1 MRNVGQNKRL
11 SSEEYLP
18 LMLSAT
24 GAIGVLP
31 LAVIRLLN
39 RDWAIG
45 IFDLIV
51 VICMTLLGLY
61 VLRTHRVRMASV
73 LLSVLCAVG
82 VVITVALKG
91 PAQIFW
97 AYPTVLA
104 LFFLLLPREA
114 VIACALMIVGVIPSL
129 LSDVEGVTMTSVL
142 ITLLVTVAF
151 AYAFSVL
158 TTDQRDQLLNLA
170 TRDPLTG
177 AGNRRALEEK
187 LAEIIAAHRR
197 ARVTA
202 SMLMLDLDHFK
213 KVNDEHGHDV
223 GDKILIRVTE
233 LIDKRIRVTDKL
245 YRVGGE
251 EFVILTEGDRVDVAG
266 RLAEELRA
274 MIASSDMAMECQVTA
289 SLGVA
294 ELGEGESGKDWF
306 RRADLALYEAKNS
319 GRNRICIAS

>member
-1 MRNVGQNKRL
+1 MGQKERL
-11 SSEEYLP
+11 SSEESLP
-18 LMLSAT
+18 LMLCAA

-39 RDWAIG
+39 QDWVIG
-45 IFDLIV
+45 LVDLFIV
-51 VICMTLLGLY
+51 LCMTLLAVY
-61 VLRTHRVRMASV
+61 VLRTHRVRMAS
-73 LLSVLCAVG
+73 LMLSVLYAVG
-82 VVITVALKG
+82 VVVTVALKG
-91 PAQIFW
+91 SGQIFW
-97 AYPTVLA
+97 AYPTILA

-114 VIACALMIVGVIPSL
+114 VIASALMLIGVMPSL
-129 LSDVEGVTMTSVL
+129 LRDVPGVTLTSVL
-142 ITLLVTVAF
+142 VTLLVTEAF

-177 AGNRRALEEK
+177 AGNRRALEER

-223 GDKILIRVTE
+223 GDKILIRMTE
-233 LIDKRIRVTDKL
+233 LIDKRIRATDKL
-245 YRVGGE
+245 YRIGGE
-251 EFVILTEGDRVDVAG
+251 EFVILTEGDQVDVAS
-266 RLAEELRA
+266 RLAEELRSL
-274 MIASSDMAMECQVTA
+274 IATSELAVECRVTA

-294 ELGEGESGKDWF
+294 ELGEGESEKDWF

-319 GRNRICIAS
+319 GRNRICVAS

>member
-1 MRNVGQNKRL
+1 MKKRL

-18 LMLSAT
+18 LMLSAV

-45 IFDLIV
+45 IFDLV
-51 VICMTLLGLY
+51 VVVCMALLGLY
-61 VLRTHRVRMASV
+61 VLRTHRVRLASV
-73 LLSVLCAVG
+73 LLSVLCVVG
-82 VVITVALKG
+82 VIVTISIKG
-91 PAQIFW
+91 PIQVFW

-114 VIACALMIVGVIPSL
+114 VLASAAMILGIVPSL
-129 LSDVEGVTMTSVL
+129 LVAVEGVTMTSVL
-142 ITLLVTVAF
+142 ISLLVTIAF

-158 TTDQRDQLLNLA
+158 TNDQRDQLLNLA

-177 AGNRRALEEK
+177 AGNRRAMQER
-187 LAEIIAAHRR
+187 LASIIAADRR

-213 KVNDEHGHDV
+213 KINDEHGHDI
-223 GDKILIRVTE
+223 GDQILVRVTE

-251 EFVILTEGDRVDVAG
+251 EFVILTEGDRVEVAA

-274 MIASSDMAMECQVTA
+274 LIESSEMALECRVTA

-306 RRADLALYEAKNS
+306 RRADLALYEAKNG